1 LVIQPVLSVAVWA
14 PKKVVNFGRRTLVSE
29 VVTDNDS
36 RVAELSAAVER
47 VLPSVRADLDRLV
60 RIPSVSV
67 ADFDQAHVQRSAE
80 AVAEL
85 FHEVGAAEVQ
95 ILSVPDGAPAVV
107 ATFPAPEGAP
117 TALLYAHHDVQPPG
131 PDGLWESPA
140 FEPTERD
147 GRLYARGAA
156 DDKAGIAAHLA
167 ALRAYDGKP
176 PVGVVIFIE
185 GEEEIG
191 SPTLGSFLAAYKDR
205 LTADVMVL
213 ADSGNWAVG
222 QPALTVSLRGLVDCY
237 VNVKTLEKGVHSG
250 MFGGAVPD
258 ALTAMCRL
266 MATLHDEQ
274 GNVAITGF
282 APSQHSELD
291 IPEDRL
297 REEAGMLDG
306 VGLIGSGTVSSRVWT
321 QPSVTVLAIDSPAT
335 ATASNTLQAS
345 ARAKVSLRVPPGTDA
360 KVAYEAL
367 VKHLTENAPW
377 GVHVTIDEGEIGQ
390 PYAIDAVGP
399 RYDAARQAFADA
411 WGVEPVNM
419 GIGGSVPFLAEF
431 ADHFPAAALLVTGVE
446 DPASGAHGPN
456 ESLHLGEFAKVCLA
470 ETLLLDKLSKL

>member
-1 LVIQPVLSVAVWA
+1 M
-14 PKKVVNFGRRTLVSE
+14 
-29 VVTDNDS
+29 
-36 RVAELSAAVER
+36 AELAAAVQR
-47 VLPSVRADLDRLV
+47 VLPSVRADLERLV

-67 ADFDQAHVQRSAE
+67 ADFDQSHVRASAE
-80 AVAEL
+80 AVATL
-85 FHEVGAAEVQ
+85 FREAGAADVQ
-95 ILSVPDGAPAVV
+95 ILSVPGGAPAVV
-107 ATFPAPEGAP
+107 ATYPAPEGAP

-131 PDGLWESPA
+131 PDELWESPA

-176 PVGVVIFIE
+176 PVGVTIFVE

-191 SPTLGSFLAAYKDR
+191 SPTLGQFLAAYRDR
-205 LTADVMVL
+205 LASDMMVL
-213 ADSGNWAVG
+213 ADSGNWAIG

-237 VNVKTLEKGVHSG
+237 VNVRVLEKGVHSG

-258 ALTAMCRL
+258 ALTALCRL
-266 MATLHDEQ
+266 VATLHDEE
-274 GNVAITGF
+274 GHVAIPGF
-282 APSQHSELD
+282 GPAMDSELD

-297 REEAGMLDG
+297 RAEAGMLDG
-306 VGLIGSGTVSSRVWT
+306 VGLIGSGRLTSRVWN
-321 QPSVTVLAIDSPAT
+321 QPALSVLAIDAPPT
-335 ATASNTLQAS
+335 KKASNTLLAS
-345 ARAKVSLRVPPGTDA
+345 ARAKLSLRVPPGSDA
-360 KVAYEAL
+360 KAAYEAL
-367 VKHLTENAPW
+367 VKHLHENAPW
-377 GVHVTIDEGEIGQ
+377 GVQVTVDPGEIGQ
-390 PYAIDAVGP
+390 PYAIDATGP

-431 ADHFPAAALLVTGVE
+431 ADQFPEAALLVTGVE

-470 ETLLLDKLSKL
+470 ETLLLDKLSRL

>member
-1 LVIQPVLSVAVWA
+1 M
-14 PKKVVNFGRRTLVSE
+14 SE
-29 VVTDNDS
+29 L
-36 RVAELSAAVER
+36 RAAVER
-47 VLPSVRADLDRLV
+47 VLPSVRADLERLV

-67 ADFDQAHVQRSAE
+67 ADFDQAFVRQSAE

-85 FHEVGAAEVQ
+85 FREVGAADVQ

-107 ATFPAPEGAP
+107 AKFPAPEGAP

-131 PDGLWESPA
+131 AEELWETSP

-176 PVGVVIFIE
+176 PVGVTIFVE

-191 SPTLGSFLAAYKDR
+191 SPTLGKFLAAYKEQLSSD
-205 LTADVMVL
+205 LMVL
-213 ADSGNWAVG
+213 ADSSNWAIG

-237 VNVKTLEKGVHSG
+237 VNVRTLEKGVHSG

-266 MATLHDEQ
+266 MATLHDDE
-274 GNVAITGF
+274 GNVAIPGF
-282 APSQHSELD
+282 AAAPDSDLD
-291 IPEDRL
+291 IPEDRM

-306 VGLIGSGTVSSRVWT
+306 VDLIGSGSLTSRVWT

-335 ATASNTLQAS
+335 AKASNTLQPS

-360 KVAYEAL
+360 KDAFAAL
-367 VKHLTENAPW
+367 EKHLLDNAPW
-377 GVHVTIDEGEIGQ
+377 NVQVTVDPGEIGQ
-390 PYAIDAVGP
+390 PYAIDATGP
-399 RYDAARQAFADA
+399 RYDAAREAFAEV

-431 ADHFPAAALLVTGVE
+431 ADAFPGAALLVTGVE

-456 ESLHLGEFAKVCLA
+456 ESLHLGEFEKVCLA
-470 ETLLLDKLSKL
+470 ETLLLHKLSQL